1 VTTVPAPDFPS
12 VATQSLGPDPLLD
25 VLRRDQRVFRIRAPY
40 GGECWM
46 VTRHED
52 VRFVQADSRFS
63 RAAMIGRDV
72 ARTAP
77 YPLQGESIIGMDPP
91 DHTRIRR
98 LVSREFTPRRV
109 EQLRGRAQEIVDGL
123 LDDAAT
129 SPSPVDLVEALA
141 QPLPIAMICE
151 LLNVPFSDRDK
162 FRGWANAFMT
172 STGHSIDEVLAARDS
187 LNAYLADLIAERR
200 RNPTDDLLGAL
211 VVLRDEGDALSELEL
226 VNLGLAMLVG
236 GFETTAAQLGKFIF
250 CLLCNPDQLGV
261 IRARPEVVPTAVEEL
276 LRVIPL
282 SSGTALAWIATE
294 DVEVGEVVI
303 PAGDPVMASAAGA
316 NLDDSVFED
325 PERLDVTRDPNPHLA
340 FGHGMHFCIGAHL
353 ARMELQVAIGTLFG
367 RFPDVRLAV
376 APGEVQ
382 WKVGSAVWGLESLP
396 VDL

>member
-1 VTTVPAPDFPS
+1 
-12 VATQSLGPDPLLD
+12 
-25 VLRRDQRVFRIRAPY
+25 
-40 GGECWM
+40 M

-109 EQLRGRAQEIVDGL
+109 EQLRARAQEIVDGL
-123 LDDAAT
+123 LDDAAA
-129 SPSPVDLVEALA
+129 SPSPVDLVEAFA

-151 LLNVPFSDRDK
+151 LLNVPFSDRDR

-200 RNPTDDLLGAL
+200 RTPTDDLLGAL
-211 VVLRDEGDALSELEL
+211 VVLRDEGDALSEPEL

-250 CLLCNPDQLGV
+250 CLLGNPEQLAV

-294 DVEVGEVVI
+294 DVEVGGVTI

-316 NLDDSVFED
+316 NLDDSVFVD

-376 APGEVQ
+376 APREVQ